1 MKIIDAERLS
11 NMIQDMKDLEDLI
24 EIGLTNEDIEG
35 YLDFFAANIVK
46 PLTTVFEGVDY
57 EKFQR

>member
-1 MKIIDAERLS
+1 
-11 NMIQDMKDLEDLI
+11 MIQDMKDLEDLTK
-24 EIGLTNEDIEG
+24 IGLTNEDIEG